1 MASLYVDIG
10 TYTGWAILSNNE
22 IYSGVEKLSTN
33 KKNKPGLKYLK
44 FKNWLDK
51 VYENYK
57 IDKVFYEEVIGHK
70 GVYAAHVYG
79 GLVSHLMSWAED
91 KNIPYVGVHVAKI
104 KKYATCKG
112 NANKEE
118 MIKYV
123 NSKGFNVI
131 DNNEADAISLMLYV
145 NNR

>member
-10 TYTGWAILSNNE
+10 IYTGWAILSDNE
-22 IYSGVEKLSTN
+22 IYSGVEKLS
-33 KKNKPGLKYLK
+33 KRAKDRPGLKYLK

-51 VYENYK
+51 IKESYK
-57 IDKVFYEEVIGHK
+57 IDYVYYEEVIGHK

-79 GLVSHLMSWAED
+79 GLVSHLMSWAEEN
-91 KNIPYVGVHVAKI
+91 NIPYIGVHVAKI

-123 NSKGFNVI
+123 NSKGFKVT
-131 DNNEADAISLMLYV
+131 DNNEADAISLMLYI